1 MPPNSPKKMKQRAT
15 RLDPQNALFSRF
27 LIGVR
32 YQPFCPYVP
41 CGRRGGQGP
50 ASSGGGARCC
60 RRRRSR
66 KCRRC
71 RLGCRRRQRSIA
83 SRGPPAGRSRRHGHG
98 AAQGRSGSRS
108 CRDGEGRRREHG
120 CGERGGRGR
129 RRSFFFFFCFF
140 FFFFFFFCFSPS
152 LGCIW
157 SSFFLSLC
165 LNLLLLPFFSALAL
179 PSPRFLKRRNFPR
192 GPSLQKNNEIEN
204 SVDSGIIKL
213 RLLLLSQHR
222 RRRSLGWSPR
232 PAAS

>member
-129 RRSFFFFFCFF
+129 RRSFFFFFFF
-140 FFFFFFFCFSPS
+140 FFFLFFALTWLYLEQLFSISLSQPPPS
-152 LGCIW
+152 
-157 SSFFLSLC
+157 S
-165 LNLLLLPFFSALAL
+165 LLLRLGAPLSPILKTTQLPA
-179 PSPRFLKRRNFPR
+179 
-192 GPSLQKNNEIEN
+192 
-204 SVDSGIIKL
+204 
-213 RLLLLSQHR
+213 
-222 RRRSLGWSPR
+222 WS
-232 PAAS
+232 